1 MLTKQ
6 IEGILIDNAIVALLP
21 GGEVPLKEHRVM
33 KVIVAGL
40 PDDATVIDLDRIGSF
55 AGIEPGRWKQACDY
69 LIVYH
74 DGTQDSALFVELKKT
89 LGDRATDGHEQLR
102 RSLPILRYLETM
114 CAIHF
119 NAMASRRSALVRY
132 ALIGNRGSR
141 RLDKQRV
148 RARGAPRVEPYK
160 GIQVVSV
167 IGERVAFASLTAH

>member
-1 MLTKQ
+1 M
-6 IEGILIDNAIVALLP
+6 
-21 GGEVPLKEHRVM
+21 
-33 KVIVAGL
+33 
-40 PDDATVIDLDRIGSF
+40 
-55 AGIEPGRWKQACDY
+55 
-69 LIVYH
+69 YH